1 MSNKII
7 SLKSNFKKIFITS
20 MSIFLCIQ
28 LILITVLLYYNNR
41 TNQAYMRSSV
51 AKTAANI
58 SNYLDQIEKNG
69 FSVSSNYNFISL
81 YSAEK
86 YLPAETS
93 FVNAYQAASSIC
105 TLNPSVI
112 DLIVIDLN
120 GSKKSF
126 FSGYNYDITDVL
138 DTKNVL
144 SDASN
149 LDRAFYFF
157 SASDESYHDYFLYY
171 FPIFGHDTSPINA
184 QKVATAV
191 FICNNQEIVSDLMP
205 EGETSTVFSL
215 YHNDQ
220 LLCSSSSD
228 TDHLTNSKT
237 SPEPYTIELKP
248 EGLNVKGISTSLFAL
263 QKVTV
268 QISIYLIVMICS
280 FVILMLFINKWIH
293 RYITIPIE
301 SVTNQLQHFYSGDL
315 NKRITLTNVQEINDI
330 VNTTNY
336 MIDNIKAI
344 TKKIFN
350 TQDLLYETE
359 LRKTEVELYAL
370 QSQINPHFLYNTM
383 QCIRG
388 LATLN
393 RTEDIKT
400 ITLAMSD
407 VFKYSIAPG
416 RYVHILDEIEI
427 ISKYLSIYKIRFD
440 NRMEYEIDVD
450 EEILQYYTVKMI
462 IQPTVENAM
471 LHAFK
476 DMSRKPCVHILGH
489 IEDGKIIFRIIDNG
503 NGISRNSLK
512 EIQTKLNTSF
522 DESIKKKSSYGI
534 GLYNINRRIKLA
546 YGEEYGIQIFS
557 NMNGTEVTII
567 IPVQTDL
574 PNELPTEDLDT

>member
-1 MSNKII
+1 MS
-7 SLKSNFKKIFITS
+7 L
-20 MSIFLCIQ
+20 FLCIQ
-28 LILITVLLYYNNR
+28 LVLITGLLYYNNR
-41 TNQAYMRSSV
+41 TNQTYMQSSV

-69 FSVSSNYNFISL
+69 FSISSNYNFISL
-81 YSAEK
+81 YSAED

-105 TLNPSVI
+105 TLNPSII
-112 DLIVIDLN
+112 DLIVIDLD

-138 DTKNVL
+138 DTENIL
-144 SDASN
+144 SNAAN

-157 SASDESYHDYFLYY
+157 PASDELYHDYFLYY
-171 FPIFGHDTSPINA
+171 FPIFGFDTSPITA

-191 FICNNQEIVSDLMP
+191 FICNNQEIVNSLIP

-215 YHNDQ
+215 YYRDE
-220 LLCSSSSD
+220 LLCSSSPD
-228 TDHLTNSKT
+228 TDLLSAG
-237 SPEPYTIELKP
+237 SSSVEPYTVELRSD
-248 EGLNVKGISTSLFAL
+248 GLNVKGISTSIFAL

-268 QISIYLIVMICS
+268 QIGLYLTAMIC
-280 FVILMLFINKWIH
+280 FFIILMLFINKWIR
-293 RYITIPIE
+293 RYIKLPIE
-301 SVTNQLQHFYSGDL
+301 SVTDQLQHFYSGDL

-330 VNTTNY
+330 VNTTND

-388 LATLN
+388 LATLD

-416 RYVHILDEIEI
+416 RYVHIVDEIEI

-440 NRMEYEIDVD
+440 NRMAYEIDVD

-476 DMSRKPCVHILGH
+476 DMSREPCVHIIGH
-489 IEDGKIIFRIIDNG
+489 IEDDKIIFRIIDNG
-503 NGISRNSLK
+503 NGISRNRLK

-546 YGEEYGIQIFS
+546 YGNEYGIQIFS
-557 NMNGTEVTII
+557 NMNGTEVTIVTPI
-567 IPVQTDL
+567 QT
-574 PNELPTEDLDT
+574 ELPAEELQIHPGRLRNN